1 MIYIILLLFT
11 SLCFAEDFMLED
23 LNETSIFY
31 GELVGP
37 SSFTNEVSLVY
48 FGHYNWGTCTTRF
61 GQLNDLY
68 NELLIDG
75 YTEVKLFGDINIGS
89 KIKKN
94 LNIYKNVENKSIF
107 YSLKIN
113 SDQKKNVVSK
123 DAKGDPKIFE
133 IQVLIDLTIL
143 ENNKVKNKKNFKESF
158 TYNNSTNKFSLK
170 QYEKNIEENLIE
182 KIVEKIII
190 YLYSI

>member
-1 MIYIILLLFT
+1 MINSKKITIIISFLLLLSCGYKPIF
-11 SLCFAEDFMLED
+11 SSSKASF
-23 LNETSIFY
+23 SI
-31 GELVGP
+31 
-37 SSFTNEVSLVY
+37 
-48 FGHYNWGTCTTRF
+48 
-61 GQLNDLY
+61 
-68 NELLIDG
+68 
-75 YTEVKLFGDINIGS
+75 TEIKLFGKKNIGS

-94 LNIYKNVENKSIF
+94 LNIYKNVKNKSIF

-113 SDQKKNVVSK
+113 SDQKKSVVSK
-123 DAKGDPKIFE
+123 DEKGDPKIFE

-143 ENNKVKNKKNFKESF
+143 ENNKIKNKKNFKESF
-158 TYNNSTNKFSLK
+158 TYNNSTDKFSLK

>member
-1 MIYIILLLFT
+1 MINSKKITIIISFLLLLSCGYKPIF
-11 SLCFAEDFMLED
+11 SSSKASF
-23 LNETSIFY
+23 SI
-31 GELVGP
+31 
-37 SSFTNEVSLVY
+37 
-48 FGHYNWGTCTTRF
+48 
-61 GQLNDLY
+61 
-68 NELLIDG
+68 
-75 YTEVKLFGDINIGS
+75 TEIKLFGKKNIGS

-94 LNIYKNVENKSIF
+94 LNIYKNAENKSIF

-113 SDQKKNVVSK
+113 SDQKKSVVSK
-123 DAKGDPKIFE
+123 DEKGDPKIFE

-143 ENNKVKNKKNFKESF
+143 ENNKIKNKKNFKESF
-158 TYNNSTNKFSLK
+158 TYNNSTDKFSLK

>member
-1 MIYIILLLFT
+1 MINSKKIIIIISFLLLLSCGYKPIFSSNKT
-11 SLCFAEDFMLED
+11 NF
-23 LNETSIFY
+23 SI
-31 GELVGP
+31 
-37 SSFTNEVSLVY
+37 
-48 FGHYNWGTCTTRF
+48 
-61 GQLNDLY
+61 
-68 NELLIDG
+68 
-75 YTEVKLFGDINIGS
+75 TEIKLFGKKNIGS

-94 LNIYKNVENKSIF
+94 LNIYKNAENKSIF

-143 ENNKVKNKKNFKESF
+143 ENNIVKNKKNFKESF
-158 TYNNSTNKFSLK
+158 TYNNSTDKFSLN
-170 QYEKNIEENLIE
+170 QYEKNIKENLIE
-182 KIVEKIII
+182 KIVAKIII

>member
-1 MIYIILLLFT
+1 MINSKKITIIIFFLLLLSCGYKPIF
-11 SLCFAEDFMLED
+11 SSSKASF
-23 LNETSIFY
+23 SI
-31 GELVGP
+31 
-37 SSFTNEVSLVY
+37 
-48 FGHYNWGTCTTRF
+48 
-61 GQLNDLY
+61 
-68 NELLIDG
+68 
-75 YTEVKLFGDINIGS
+75 TEIKLFGKKNIGS

-113 SDQKKNVVSK
+113 SDQKKSVVSK
-123 DAKGDPKIFE
+123 DEKGDPKIFE

-143 ENNKVKNKKNFKESF
+143 ENNKIKNKKNFKESF
-158 TYNNSTNKFSLK
+158 TYNNSTDKFSLK

-182 KIVEKIII
+182 KIGEKIII

>member
-1 MIYIILLLFT
+1 MINYKKITIIISFLLLLSCGYKPIF
-11 SLCFAEDFMLED
+11 SSSKSNF
-23 LNETSIFY
+23 SI
-31 GELVGP
+31 
-37 SSFTNEVSLVY
+37 
-48 FGHYNWGTCTTRF
+48 
-61 GQLNDLY
+61 
-68 NELLIDG
+68 
-75 YTEVKLFGDINIGS
+75 TEIKLFGDIKIGS

-94 LNIYKNVENKSIF
+94 LNIYKNVENKNIF
-107 YSLKIN
+107 YRLKIN

-133 IQVLIDLTIL
+133 IQISVDLTIL
-143 ENNKVKNKKNFKESF
+143 ENNKIKNKKNFKESF

-182 KIVEKIII
+182 KIGEKIII

>member
-1 MIYIILLLFT
+1 MINSKKITIIISFLLLLSCGYKPIFT
-11 SLCFAEDFMLED
+11 SSKATF
-23 LNETSIFY
+23 SI
-31 GELVGP
+31 
-37 SSFTNEVSLVY
+37 
-48 FGHYNWGTCTTRF
+48 
-61 GQLNDLY
+61 
-68 NELLIDG
+68 
-75 YTEVKLFGDINIGS
+75 TEIKLFGKKNIGS

-113 SDQKKNVVSK
+113 SDQKKSVISK
-123 DAKGDPKIFE
+123 DEKGDPKIFE

-158 TYNNSTNKFSLK
+158 SYNNSTDKFSLN
-170 QYEKNIEENLIE
+170 QYEKNIEDNLIE
-182 KIVEKIII
+182 KIVAKIII

>member
-1 MIYIILLLFT
+1 MINSKKITIIISFLLLLSCGYKPIF
-11 SLCFAEDFMLED
+11 SSSKASY
-23 LNETSIFY
+23 SI
-31 GELVGP
+31 
-37 SSFTNEVSLVY
+37 
-48 FGHYNWGTCTTRF
+48 
-61 GQLNDLY
+61 
-68 NELLIDG
+68 
-75 YTEVKLFGDINIGS
+75 TEIKLFGKKNIGS

-113 SDQKKNVVSK
+113 SDQKKNVVSR

-143 ENNKVKNKKNFKESF
+143 ENNKIKNIKNFKESF

-182 KIVEKIII
+182 KIVTKIII
-190 YLYSI
+190 YLHSI

>member
-1 MIYIILLLFT
+1 MINSKKIIIIISFLLLLSCGYKPIF
-11 SLCFAEDFMLED
+11 SSKKADF
-23 LNETSIFY
+23 SIT
-31 GELVGP
+31 EIK
-37 SSFTNEVSLVY
+37 
-48 FGHYNWGTCTTRF
+48 
-61 GQLNDLY
+61 
-68 NELLIDG
+68 LL
-75 YTEVKLFGDINIGS
+75 GDIKIGS

-94 LNIYKNVENKSIF
+94 LNIYKNAENKSIF
-107 YSLKIN
+107 YSLEIN

-158 TYNNSTNKFSLK
+158 SYNNSTNKFSLT
-170 QYEKNIEENLIE
+170 QYEKNIKDNLIK
-182 KIVEKIII
+182 KIVAKIII

>member
-1 MIYIILLLFT
+1 MINSKKIIIIISFFLLLSCGYKPIFSSNKT
-11 SLCFAEDFMLED
+11 NF
-23 LNETSIFY
+23 SI
-31 GELVGP
+31 
-37 SSFTNEVSLVY
+37 
-48 FGHYNWGTCTTRF
+48 
-61 GQLNDLY
+61 
-68 NELLIDG
+68 
-75 YTEVKLFGDINIGS
+75 TEIKLFGKINIGS

-113 SDQKKNVVSK
+113 SDQKKKIVYK

-133 IQVLIDLTIL
+133 IQILIDLTIL

-158 TYNNSTNKFSLK
+158 SYNNSTDKFSLN

-182 KIVEKIII
+182 KIGEKIII